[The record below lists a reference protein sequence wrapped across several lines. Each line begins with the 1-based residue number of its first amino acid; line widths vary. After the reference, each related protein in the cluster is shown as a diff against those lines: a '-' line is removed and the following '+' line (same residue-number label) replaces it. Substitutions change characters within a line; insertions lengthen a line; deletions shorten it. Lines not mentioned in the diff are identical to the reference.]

1 MIILQK
7 MLVLFLIMM
16 IGYAACRREIL
27 TEAVCKKLSGIIV
40 NIANPCIILSA
51 VVDGDISAVKGSDVI
66 LTIAVS
72 WAVYGVLLLAA
83 ELLPRILR
91 VPAADLGMYKVMTV
105 FSNMGYMGFPIILSV
120 YGSTALLYASVFLIP
135 FNFLIYTY
143 GIIVMKRDGKGSRLR
158 LRSVLN
164 NGVLA
169 CILMVILFFGGLR
182 LPTVL
187 TDTIT
192 GVAGMTVPVSMMII
206 GASLAGLKLSKLLL
220 DVRLLLFA
228 AIRLL
233 LIPVAGMFLVC
244 RFVTQPQ
251 LLGVTLVVL
260 ATPVGSLTAMLAQE
274 YGGDYMLASR
284 GVALTTLLS
293 VLTIP
298 VVFAVTGL

>member
-1 MIILQK
+1 